1 MSLEQLR
8 IKLVE
13 GKDQQIEAEEDNG
26 SRSRASK
33 STIPMT
39 ISAIQKRK
47 DPKPSQNQDRLSR
60 REF

>member
-8 IKLVE
+8 TKLVE
-13 GKDQQIEAEEDNG
+13 GKDQQIEAEEDKV
-26 SRSRASK
+26 SRPRASK

-47 DPKPSQNQDRLSR
+47 DPKPSQN
-60 REF
+60 